1 MFNRPILI
9 LLFLLSSC
17 ALFKSQ
23 PSLKKDSLDTALAS
37 IKVTGEGRGRLG
49 VGPQSYLF
57 SYEAALKENTD
68 WMLAVSVPLHGEEVM
83 VLHEIKQKTVPEKGR
98 ESFELRI
105 DHEIRQR
112 LDLGKISGRDVTQ
125 ELRKI
130 IRFVIADQ
138 LFLEKKCDSAVPGF
152 YECIMDGESFLVTL
166 EHDAIKIK
174 KNIRDTHYFELEG
187 ANLNNSFFQRTN
199 FYLRSVQ
206 GKVTSPALMS
216 LELFWK

>member
-1 MFNRPILI
+1 MFNCPILI
-9 LLFLLSSC
+9 LLFLFSSC

-23 PSLKKDSLDTALAS
+23 PSLKKDSLDSALAS
-37 IKVTGEGRGRLG
+37 IQVTGEGRGRLG
-49 VGPQSYLF
+49 VGPQNYLF
-57 SYEAALKENTD
+57 SYEAVLKENTD

-83 VLHEIKQKTVPEKGR
+83 VLHEIKQKISPEQER

-105 DHEIRQR
+105 DHEIHQR
-112 LDLGKISGRDVTQ
+112 LNLGKISGRDVTQ

-130 IRFVIADQ
+130 IRFVIAEQ
-138 LFLEKKCDSAVPGF
+138 LSLEKECESAVPGF
-152 YECIMDGESFLVTL
+152 YECKMEGESFLITL
-166 EHDAIKIK
+166 ERDTINIK

-187 ANLNNSFFQRTN
+187 ENLSNSSFQRTN

-206 GKVTSPALMS
+206 GKVKAPALMS